1 MTLLERT
8 RSLQEASEGLDIERL
23 SEREAGEWVSRLST
37 VLSEHADRYYALD
50 DPLISDAEYDALI
63 GTLAQ
68 LEQVFPSLRKEDS
81 PTRRVGAP
89 PVDVFRKVAHP
100 EPMLSLGNAFSTED
114 LTAWYERC
122 RRRLDVGED
131 DLELVAEPKIDG
143 LAVAL
148 TYEDGIL
155 VRGATRGDGRTGEDI
170 TENVRTIGSVPLVL
184 SGSQIPK
191 RVEVRGEVYFSR
203 AAFEWLNDRL
213 RQEGTKPFANPR
225 NAAAGSL
232 RLLDSRI
239 TAGRPLSFFA
249 YAMGPSTRI
258 PSTTHSGLLE
268 SLRSW
273 GFHVNDHM
281 ALFSGMEDVPAYC
294 ERLSDHRDELDYEI
308 DGVVLKVDR
317 LDLQAELGNVS
328 NAPRWAI
335 AYKFAA
341 RETTTL
347 LEDIVVNVGRTGQMT
362 PEAVLKPV
370 AIGGVTVSQAT
381 LHNFDYI
388 RERDIRPG
396 DTVIVRRAGDVI
408 PQVMGPM
415 VAARTGTEVPWTP
428 PTTCP
433 ECGTPLERLDGE
445 VDWYCVSAD
454 CPQQFVR
461 LLEHFASRSALD
473 IEGLGARLA
482 VQLAEKGLV
491 RHLDDV
497 FRLTADDLL
506 GLEGF
511 AERKAEKLI
520 LAIRAARDCSLSRLL
535 FGLGIRHVG
544 KTTAEMLV
552 SSFESIDALAQATT
566 AELEQVEGV
575 GHVIAQSVHDWFQ
588 REDNRRLLGALGDLG
603 VNMRRLEAERP
614 AKDADAETNA
624 TLHGKTVVV
633 TGTLPT
639 LSRQDAE
646 SLVKQFGG
654 RTASSVSRKTNFV
667 VVGENAGSKA
677 TKATELGIPMIS
689 EQDLLDMTTNRA
701 E

>member
-8 RSLQEASEGLDIERL
+8 RSLQEATEGLDVKRL
-23 SEREAGEWVSRLST
+23 SERDAREWVSRLTT

-63 GTLAQ
+63 DILKQFEKT
-68 LEQVFPSLRKEDS
+68 FPSLRKEDS

-89 PVDVFRKVAHP
+89 PLDAFRKVAHP
-100 EPMLSLGNAFSTED
+100 EPMLSLGNAFSTGD

-122 RRRLDVGED
+122 RRRLEVGDD
-131 DLELVAEPKIDG
+131 DLEMVAEPKIDG

-170 TENVRTIGSVPLVL
+170 TANVRTIKSVPLEL
-184 SGSQIPK
+184 SGEQVPQ

-203 AAFEWLNDRL
+203 AAFDWLNERL
-213 RQEGTKPFANPR
+213 RKEGGKPFANPR

-249 YAMGPSTRI
+249 YAMGPSSRV
-258 PSTTHSGLLE
+258 PATTHSGLLE

-273 GFHVNDHM
+273 GFEVNDHV
-281 ALFSGMEDVPAYC
+281 ALFPSMDAVPSYC
-294 ERLSDHRDELDYEI
+294 EGLSDRRDELDYEI
-308 DGVVLKVDR
+308 DGVVLKVNR

-347 LEDIVVNVGRTGQMT
+347 LEDIIVNVGRTGQMT

-396 DTVIVRRAGDVI
+396 DTVTVRRAGDVI
-408 PQVMGPM
+408 PQVMGPV
-415 VAARTGTEVPWTP
+415 VAARTGKEDPWTP

-473 IEGLGARLA
+473 IEGLGAKLA
-482 VQLAEKGLV
+482 VQLAEAGLV

-497 FRLTADDLL
+497 FRLAAEDLL
-506 GLEGF
+506 GLDGF

-520 LAIRAARDCSLSRLL
+520 QAIQAARECSLSRLL

-544 KTTAEMLV
+544 KTTAEVLV
-552 SSFESIDALAQATT
+552 SSFDSMDALGQATT
-566 AELEQVEGV
+566 ADLEQVDGV

-588 REDNRRLLGALGDLG
+588 REDNQRLLRALKDVG
-603 VNMRRLEAERP
+603 VNMRRLEGEQP
-614 AKDADAETNA
+614 VLVADAGSNDA
-624 TLHGKTVVV
+624 LHGRTVVV

-639 LSRQDAE
+639 LSRQEAE
-646 SLVKQFGG
+646 SLVKRFGG
-654 RTASSVSRKTNFV
+654 RTASSVSRKTSFV

-677 TKATELGIPMIS
+677 SKAAELGIPMIS
-689 EQDLLDMTTNRA
+689 EQDLLDMITNRA